1 MKRRSS
7 VFAVLLALCMVC
19 LLSLTANA
27 AVKNGWNAKKTSY
40 FKNGKKVTGLVTI
53 AKKKYYFNAKG
64 ILVTNKAPYKAKING
79 KVRYFDITKKGV
91 ATEWKGT
98 AAMAAKRIYA
108 LKANLSN
115 PTASKREKALLKCFT
130 WSADGIK
137 YRGEGEIDTSKSAA
151 DKYGQIAFVNKK
163 GDCAT
168 SAYAFYWMAKVLGYK
183 NAKVIVGYI
192 PGKVSTENGERV
204 FSDFEEYIWVE
215 IKIGSKVYGFDPTLN
230 KKKSDGKYLRDTNGK
245 GKKYAFKFRY
255 QNSDDKIFAYHDKS
269 KKLISR

>member
-1 MKRRSS
+1 MKKRTS
-7 VFAVLLALCMVC
+7 VFAALLMLCMIS
-19 LLSLTANA
+19 LFSLTANA

-40 FKNGKKVTGLVTI
+40 YKNGKKVTGLVTI
-53 AKKKYYFNAKG
+53 AKKKYYFTAKG
-64 ILVTNKAPYKAKING
+64 VLVKNKAPYKAKIKG
-79 KVRYFDITKKGV
+79 KTRYFNITKKGV

-98 AAMAAKRIYA
+98 AAMAAERIYK

-115 PTASKREKALLKCFT
+115 PTKAKMEKALLKCFT

-151 DKYGQIAFVNKK
+151 DKYGQIAFTTKQ

-168 SAYAFYWMAKVLGYK
+168 SAYAFYWMAKVLGYS

-192 PGKVSTENGERV
+192 PGSATTVNGERV
-204 FSDFEEYIWVE
+204 YSDFEEYIWVE
-215 IKIGSKVYGFDPTLN
+215 IKISGKVYGFDPTLN

-255 QNSDDKIFAYHDKS
+255 QNSGDKIFAYHDKNKS
-269 KKLISR
+269 